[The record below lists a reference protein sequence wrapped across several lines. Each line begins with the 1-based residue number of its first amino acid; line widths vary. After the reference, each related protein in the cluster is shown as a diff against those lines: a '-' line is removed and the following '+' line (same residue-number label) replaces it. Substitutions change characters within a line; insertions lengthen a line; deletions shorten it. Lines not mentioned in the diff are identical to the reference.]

1 MYDDKRELTRSVI
14 EKRKQRT
21 SREEMKDAVK
31 IVKQLACGVVYED
44 AQGNEVYH
52 KFRYKVGEV
61 VAVALNLKA
70 GNIYIR
76 TAKYHKG
83 LFYGFGYD
91 AGMRCSLLNKLWHY
105 FFAVIIEK
113 IRLALPVKLA
123 KRIKLEK

>member
-1 MYDDKRELTRSVI
+1 MKTGDKI
-14 EKRKQRT
+14 Y
-21 SREEMKDAVK
+21 
-31 IVKQLACGVVYED
+31 LAI
-44 AQGNEVYH
+44 GN
-52 KFRYKVGEV
+52 RISTCEV
-61 VAVALNLKA
+61 VGFRCYCTELKA

-91 AGMRCSLLNKLWHY
+91 AGMRCLFLNKLWHY